1 MEHEDR
7 NETIRLKMLDEIADI
22 EAFISNRSLEALFE
36 ERMCQKAVVMSLV
49 NLGELSKS
57 FTQSYLDSMPEIPWK
72 AIRGF
77 RNIAVHQYGAID
89 FRFVLVFK
97 LYLAMVCQS
106 SDRSLIGVHDDHMC
120 IIPHQKRFDL

>member
-1 MEHEDR
+1 
-7 NETIRLKMLDEIADI
+7 
-22 EAFISNRSLEALFE
+22 
-36 ERMCQKAVVMSLV
+36 MCQKAIVMSLV

-89 FRFVLVFK
+89 FRDVYKTVIEDIPELKAVLN
-97 LYLAMVCQS
+97 
-106 SDRSLIGVHDDHMC
+106 
-120 IIPHQKRFDL
+120 KRGNNSP